1 MKMSNIFK
9 GAMVGVL
16 ALSMAS
22 CQDFL
27 NRPTEDNY
35 NVDNFYKNDEQVE
48 QGVNFLYNSPWYD
61 FQRAFIKI
69 GEVMSGNM
77 YWGSSPYLTFTTN
90 GTDVDLVNMSYS
102 LWAVN
107 GQANTVITNI
117 LNSEGPSQ
125 AAKNKAIGEAL
136 TWKAMAYFYMV
147 RTFGEVPIVH
157 DNNAILTSGT
167 YNDLYK
173 TDRASVYEYVIMTLE
188 KAMELLP
195 KQTSGWNGR
204 IDYYSAEGLLAKVYL
219 TRAGLSGTLNNDDLK
234 KAAEYAEDVI
244 VNSGRTLTPK
254 FSDIFRLAPSV
265 HNATGEHLIAWQW
278 ECSSGRWTSQNTLQS
293 DLCFEGFSE
302 FGDLWGGWGGP
313 SYDLALAYGV
323 DPVAGPK
330 ALANEKDT
338 RRQATI
344 MMAGD
349 VYPYFWTTKSTKTGN
364 KGFDY
369 LYFLYSGDEE
379 YANYGVPAQFEG
391 PCGLQNVKHLFGDG
405 ADHEAALGF
414 SAARMSYQLPTPLLR
429 LSDVYL
435 VCAEANLL
443 GNLDASKALEY
454 TNAVRAR
461 AGVDALAAVTF
472 EDIWKERRLELAG
485 EGDRWYDY
493 VRLSYYDID
502 AAMNDLKSQKMK
514 QVWNYDTACKN
525 YWYTGCGG
533 SLEDVPE
540 DLTAFDPSKAEWRTT
555 GYLNDK
561 GEDQPVKYNDDEN
574 APDRDAYVNA
584 TIFTLPLPSEDVVF
598 NPHLL
603 EPAQPVDVRTEYV
616 YNF

>member
-1 MKMSNIFK
+1 MKLSNIFK

-35 NVDNFYKNDEQVE
+35 NVDNFYKTDEQVE

-77 YWGSSPYLTFTTN
+77 YMGGSPYLTFTTN
-90 GTDVDLVNMSYS
+90 GTDGDLINMSYS

-107 GQANTVITNI
+107 GHANTVITNI

-173 TDRASVYEYVIMTLE
+173 ADRASVYEYIVMTLE

-204 IDYYSAEGLLAKVYL
+204 IDYYAAEALLAKVYL
-219 TRAGLSGTLNNDDLK
+219 TRAGLSGQLNNDDLQ
-234 KAAEYAEDVI
+234 KAATYAEDVI
-244 VNSGRTLTPK
+244 LNSGRSLTPK
-254 FSDIFRLAPSV
+254 YSDVFRLAPSV
-265 HNATGEHLIAWQW
+265 HNATGESLIAWQW
-278 ECSSGRWTSQNTLQS
+278 ECTSGRWTAQNTLQS
-293 DLCFEGFSE
+293 DLIFDGFSE
-302 FGDLWGGWGGP
+302 FGDTWGGWGGP
-313 SYDLALAYGV
+313 SYDLALAFDA
-323 DPVAGPK
+323 DPLDAPNTR
-330 ALANEKDT
+330 LYEKDT
-338 RRQATI
+338 RRKATM

-349 VYPYFWTTKSTKTGN
+349 VYEYFWTDKG
-364 KGFDY
+364 GFDY
-369 LYFLYSGDEE
+369 LRFLYSGDATYAE
-379 YANYGVPAQFEG
+379 YGSPGQFQG
-391 PCGLQNVKHLFGDG
+391 PCGSQNVKHLFGNG

-414 SAARMSYQLPTPLLR
+414 SAARMSYQLPTHLLR

-435 VCAEANLL
+435 ICAEANILT
-443 GNLDASKALEY
+443 GNSAKALEY
-454 TNAVRAR
+454 VNAVRAR
-461 AGVDALAAVTF
+461 AYNEDYDSTDGQLTAVTF

-485 EGDRWYDY
+485 EGDRWYDF
-493 VRLSYYDID
+493 VRRSYYDMEGVV
-502 AAMNDLKSQKMK
+502 AELKAQKR
-514 QVWNYDTACKN
+514 NTIYGYDGACKA
-525 YWYTGCGG
+525 YYKSGCG
-533 SLEDVPE
+533 D
-540 DLTAFDPSKAEWRTT
+540 DLTKFDSKTATWTT
-555 GYLNDK
+555 EGLTDSEGNAISVAY
-561 GEDQPVKYNDDEN
+561 DEGPA
-574 APDRDAYVNA
+574 APNVTAS
-584 TIFTLPLPSEDVVF
+584 IFTLPFPSEDVVF

>member
-1 MKMSNIFK
+1 
-9 GAMVGVL
+9 
-16 ALSMAS
+16 MAS
-22 CQDFL
+22 CEDFL
-27 NRPTEDNY
+27 TRPTEDNY
-35 NVDNFYKNDEQVE
+35 NVDNFYQNDAQVE
-48 QGVNFLYNSPWYD
+48 QGVNYLYNSPWYD

-90 GTDVDLVNMSYS
+90 GTDGDLVNMSYS

-107 GQANTVITNI
+107 GHANTVITNI

-173 TDRASVYEYVIMTLE
+173 ADRASVYEYIIMTLE

-204 IDYYSAEGLLAKVYL
+204 IDYYAAEALLAKVYL
-219 TRAGLSGTLNNDDLK
+219 TRAGLSGTLNNDDLAN
-234 KAAEYAEDVI
+234 AAKYAEDVI
-244 VNSGRTLTPK
+244 DNSGRKLTPEY
-254 FSDIFRLAPSV
+254 SDIFRLSPAV
-265 HNATGEHLIAWQW
+265 HNATGESLIAWQW

-293 DLCFEGFSE
+293 DLIFEGFSE
-302 FGDLWGGWGGP
+302 FGDMWGGWGGP
-313 SYDLALAYGV
+313 SYDLALAFGA
-323 DPVAGPK
+323 DPVAGPAEIK
-330 ALANEKDT
+330 KVTDK
-338 RRQATI
+338 RRQATL

-369 LYFLYSGDEE
+369 LYFLYSGDAD
-379 YANYGVPAQFEG
+379 YAAYGVPAQFEG
-391 PCGLQNVKHLFGDG
+391 PCGIQNVKHLFGDG
-405 ADHEAALGF
+405 ADHEAALGV
-414 SAARMSYQLPTPLLR
+414 SAARMSYQLPTHLLR
-429 LSDVYL
+429 LGDVYL
-435 VCAEANLL
+435 ICAEAYLL
-443 GNLDASKALEY
+443 AGNQPKALEY
-454 TNAVRAR
+454 TNAIRQR
-461 AGVDALAAVTF
+461 AGVEALASVTF

-493 VRLSYYDID
+493 VRLAYYDKA
-502 AAMNDLKSQKMK
+502 AAMADLSGQKMNS
-514 QVWNYDTACKN
+514 VYNYDEACKH

-533 SLEDVPE
+533 SIEDVPD
-540 DLTAFDPSKAEWRTT
+540 DLTAFDPSKAEWKTDFENEVR
-555 GYLNDK
+555 
-561 GEDQPVKYNDDEN
+561 YNDDDP
-574 APDRDAYVNA
+574 ARSTYVNES
-584 TIFTLPLPSEDVVF
+584 IFTLPLPSEDVVF

-603 EPAQPVDVRTEYV
+603 EPAKPVDVRTEYV

>member
-1 MKMSNIFK
+1 MKLKNIFK
-9 GAMVGVL
+9 GAMAGVL
-16 ALSMAS
+16 VLSMAS
-22 CQDFL
+22 CEDFL
-27 NRPTEDNY
+27 TRPTEDNY
-35 NVDNFYKNDEQVE
+35 NVDNFYQNDAQVE
-48 QGVNFLYNSPWYD
+48 QGVNYLYNSPWYD

-90 GTDVDLVNMSYS
+90 GTDGDLVNMSYS

-107 GQANTVITNI
+107 GHANTVITNI

-173 TDRASVYEYVIMTLE
+173 ADRASVYEYIIMTLE

-204 IDYYSAEGLLAKVYL
+204 IDYYAAEALLAKVYL
-219 TRAGLSGTLNNDDLK
+219 TRAGLSGTLNNDDLAN
-234 KAAEYAEDVI
+234 AAKYAEDVI
-244 VNSGRTLTPK
+244 DNSGRKLTPEY
-254 FSDIFRLAPSV
+254 SDIFRLSPAV
-265 HNATGEHLIAWQW
+265 HNATGESLIAWQW

-293 DLCFEGFSE
+293 DLIFEGFSE
-302 FGDLWGGWGGP
+302 FGDMWGGWGGP
-313 SYDLALAYGV
+313 SYDLALAFGA
-323 DPVAGPK
+323 DPVAGPAEIK
-330 ALANEKDT
+330 KVTDK
-338 RRQATI
+338 RRQATL

-369 LYFLYSGDEE
+369 LYFLYSGDAD
-379 YANYGVPAQFEG
+379 YAAYGVPAQFEG
-391 PCGLQNVKHLFGDG
+391 PCGIQNVKHLFGDG
-405 ADHEAALGF
+405 ADHETALGV
-414 SAARMSYQLPTPLLR
+414 SAARMSYQLPTHLLR
-429 LSDVYL
+429 LGDVYL
-435 VCAEANLL
+435 ICAEAYLL
-443 GNLDASKALEY
+443 AGNQPKALEY
-454 TNAVRAR
+454 TNAIRQR
-461 AGVDALAAVTF
+461 AGVEALASVTF

-493 VRLSYYDID
+493 VRLAYYDKA
-502 AAMNDLKSQKMK
+502 AAMADLSGQKMNS
-514 QVWNYDTACKN
+514 VYNYDEACKH

-533 SLEDVPE
+533 SIEDVPD
-540 DLTAFDPSKAEWRTT
+540 DLTAFDPSKAEWKTDFENEVR
-555 GYLNDK
+555 
-561 GEDQPVKYNDDEN
+561 YNDDDP
-574 APDRDAYVNA
+574 ARSTYVNES
-584 TIFTLPLPSEDVVF
+584 IFTLPLPSEDVVF

-603 EPAQPVDVRTEYV
+603 EPAKPVDVRTEYV

>member
-1 MKMSNIFK
+1 MKLINIFK

-22 CQDFL
+22 CEDFL

-35 NVDNFYKNDEQVE
+35 NVDNFYKTDDQVE

-90 GTDVDLVNMSYS
+90 GTDGDLVNMSYS
-102 LWAVN
+102 LWNVN

-136 TWKAMAYFYMV
+136 TWKAMSYFFMV

-157 DNNAILTSGT
+157 DNNQILTSGT
-167 YNDLYK
+167 YNDLRK
-173 TDRASVYEYVIMTLE
+173 ADRASIYEYIIMTLE

-204 IDYYSAEGLLAKVYL
+204 VDYYSAEALLAKVYL
-219 TRAGLSGTLNNDDLK
+219 TRAGLSGSLNNDDLK
-234 KAAEYAEDVI
+234 KAADHAEDVI
-244 VNSGRTLTPK
+244 LNSGRTLTPVY
-254 FSDIFRLAPSV
+254 SDIFRLSPAV
-265 HNATGEHLIAWQW
+265 HNATGESLIAWQW

-313 SYDLALAYGV
+313 SYDLALAFGA
-323 DPVAGPK
+323 DPVLGPAEIQK
-330 ALANEKDT
+330 VTDK
-338 RRQATI
+338 RRQATL

-349 VYPYFWTTKSTKTGN
+349 FYDYFWTSKKTAVDSKN
-364 KGFDY
+364 GFNY
-369 LYFLYSGDEE
+369 LYFLYSGDAE
-379 YANYGVPAQFEG
+379 YAAYGVPAQFEG
-391 PCGLQNVKHLFGDG
+391 PCGSQNVKHLFGDG

-414 SAARMSYQLPTPLLR
+414 SAARMSYQLPTHLLR
-429 LSDVYL
+429 LGDVYL
-435 VCAEANLL
+435 ICAEANLL
-443 GNLDASKALEY
+443 TGNSAKALEY
-454 TNAVRAR
+454 TNAIRER
-461 AGVDALAAVTF
+461 AGVEALASVSF

-493 VRLSYYDID
+493 VRLAYYDKP
-502 AAMNDLKSQKMK
+502 AAMADLSAQKMNS
-514 QVWNYDTACKN
+514 VYNYNEACKH

-540 DLTAFDPSKAEWRTT
+540 DLTAFDPTKAEWKTDFENEVR
-555 GYLNDK
+555 
-561 GEDQPVKYNDDEN
+561 YNDDDP
-574 APDRDAYVNA
+574 ARSTYVNEN
-584 TIFTLPLPSEDVVF
+584 IFTLPLPSEDVVF

-603 EPAQPVDVRTEYV
+603 EPAVPVDVRKEYV

>member
-1 MKMSNIFK
+1 MKLKNIFK
-9 GAMVGVL
+9 GAMAGVL
-16 ALSMAS
+16 VLSMAS
-22 CQDFL
+22 CEDFL
-27 NRPTEDNY
+27 TRPTEDNY
-35 NVDNFYKNDEQVE
+35 NVDNFYQNDAQVE
-48 QGVNFLYNSPWYD
+48 QGVNYLYNSPWYD

-90 GTDVDLVNMSYS
+90 GTDGDLVNMSYS

-107 GQANTVITNI
+107 GHANTVITNI

-173 TDRASVYEYVIMTLE
+173 ADRASVYEYIIMTLE

-204 IDYYSAEGLLAKVYL
+204 IDYYAAEALLAKVYL
-219 TRAGLSGTLNNDDLK
+219 TRAGLSGTLNNDDLAN
-234 KAAEYAEDVI
+234 AAKYAEDVI
-244 VNSGRTLTPK
+244 DNSGRKLTPEY
-254 FSDIFRLAPSV
+254 SDIFRLSPAV
-265 HNATGEHLIAWQW
+265 HNATGESLIAWQW

-293 DLCFEGFSE
+293 DLIFEGFSE
-302 FGDLWGGWGGP
+302 FGDMWGGWGGP
-313 SYDLALAYGV
+313 SYDLALAFGA
-323 DPVAGPK
+323 DPVAGPAEIK
-330 ALANEKDT
+330 KVTDK
-338 RRQATI
+338 RRQATL

-369 LYFLYSGDEE
+369 LYFLYSGDAD
-379 YANYGVPAQFEG
+379 YAAYGVPAQFEG
-391 PCGLQNVKHLFGDG
+391 PCGIQNVKHLFGDG
-405 ADHEAALGF
+405 ADHEAALGV
-414 SAARMSYQLPTPLLR
+414 SAARMSYQLPTHLLR
-429 LSDVYL
+429 LGDVYL
-435 VCAEANLL
+435 ICAEAYLL
-443 GNLDASKALEY
+443 AGNQPKALEY
-454 TNAVRAR
+454 TNAIRQR
-461 AGVDALAAVTF
+461 AGVEALASVTF
-472 EDIWKERRLELAG
+472 DDIWKERRLELAG

-493 VRLSYYDID
+493 VRLAYYDKA
-502 AAMNDLKSQKMK
+502 AAMADLSGQKMNS
-514 QVWNYDTACKN
+514 VYNYDEACKH

-533 SLEDVPE
+533 SIEDVPD
-540 DLTAFDPSKAEWRTT
+540 DLTAFDPSKAEWKTDFENEVR
-555 GYLNDK
+555 
-561 GEDQPVKYNDDEN
+561 YNDDDP
-574 APDRDAYVNA
+574 ARSTYVNEN
-584 TIFTLPLPSEDVVF
+584 IFTLPLPSEDVVF

-603 EPAQPVDVRTEYV
+603 EPAKSVDVRTEYV

>member
-1 MKMSNIFK
+1 MKLINIFK

-16 ALSMAS
+16 ALSMVS
-22 CQDFL
+22 CEDFL

-35 NVDNFYKNDEQVE
+35 NVDNFYKTDDQVE
-48 QGVNFLYNSPWYD
+48 QGVNYLYNSPWYD

-90 GTDVDLVNMSYS
+90 GTDGDLVNMSYS

-107 GQANTVITNI
+107 GHSNTVITNI

-157 DNNAILTSGT
+157 DNNQILTSGT
-167 YNDLYK
+167 YNDLRK
-173 TDRASVYEYVIMTLE
+173 ADRASIYEYIIMTLE

-195 KQTSGWNGR
+195 KQTSGWTGR
-204 IDYYSAEGLLAKVYL
+204 IDYYSAEALLAKVYL
-219 TRAGLSGTLNNDDLK
+219 TRAGLSGSLNNDDLK
-234 KAAEYAEDVI
+234 KAADHAEDVI
-244 VNSGRTLTPK
+244 LNSGRTLTPEY
-254 FSDIFRLAPSV
+254 SDIFRLAPAV
-265 HNATGEHLIAWQW
+265 HNATGESLIAWQW

-313 SYDLALAYGV
+313 SYDLALAFGA
-323 DPVAGPK
+323 DPVLGPAEIQK
-330 ALANEKDT
+330 VTDK
-338 RRQATI
+338 RRQATL

-349 VYPYFWTTKSTKTGN
+349 FYDYFWTSKKTAVDSKN
-364 KGFDY
+364 GFNY
-369 LYFLYSGDEE
+369 LYFLYSGDAE
-379 YANYGVPAQFEG
+379 YAAYGVPAQFEG
-391 PCGLQNVKHLFGDG
+391 PCGSQNVKHLFGDG

-414 SAARMSYQLPTPLLR
+414 SAARMSYQLPTHLLR
-429 LSDVYL
+429 LGDVYL
-435 VCAEANLL
+435 ICAEANLL
-443 GNLDASKALEY
+443 TGNSAKALEY
-454 TNAVRAR
+454 TNAIRER
-461 AGVDALAAVTF
+461 AGVEALASVSF
-472 EDIWKERRLELAG
+472 DDIWKERRLELAG

-493 VRLSYYDID
+493 VRLAYYDK
-502 AAMNDLKSQKMK
+502 ATAMADLSAQKMNS
-514 QVWNYDTACKN
+514 VYNYDQACKH

-540 DLTAFDPSKAEWRTT
+540 DLTAFDPTKAEWKTDFENEVR
-555 GYLNDK
+555 
-561 GEDQPVKYNDDEN
+561 YNDDDP
-574 APDRDAYVNA
+574 ARSTYVNEN
-584 TIFTLPLPSEDVVF
+584 IFTLPLPSEDVVF

-603 EPAQPVDVRTEYV
+603 EPAVPVDVRKEYV

>member
-1 MKMSNIFK
+1 MKLINIFK

-22 CQDFL
+22 CEDFL

-35 NVDNFYKNDEQVE
+35 NVDNFYKTDDQVE

-90 GTDVDLVNMSYS
+90 GTDADLVNMSYS
-102 LWAVN
+102 LWNVN

-136 TWKAMAYFYMV
+136 TWKAMSYFFMV

-157 DNNAILTSGT
+157 DNNQILTSGT
-167 YNDLYK
+167 YNDLRK
-173 TDRASVYEYVIMTLE
+173 ADRASIYEYIIMTLE

-204 IDYYSAEGLLAKVYL
+204 IDYYSAEALLAKVYL
-219 TRAGLSGTLNNDDLK
+219 TRAGLSGSLNNDDLK
-234 KAAEYAEDVI
+234 KAADYAEDVI
-244 VNSGRTLTPK
+244 LNSGRTLTPVY
-254 FSDIFRLAPSV
+254 SDIFRLSPAV
-265 HNATGEHLIAWQW
+265 HNATGESLIAWQW

-313 SYDLALAYGV
+313 SYDLALAFGA
-323 DPVAGPK
+323 DPVLGPAEIQK
-330 ALANEKDT
+330 VTDK
-338 RRQATI
+338 RRQATL

-349 VYPYFWTTKSTKTGN
+349 FYDYFWTSKKTAVDSKN
-364 KGFDY
+364 GFNY
-369 LYFLYSGDEE
+369 LYFLYSGDAE
-379 YANYGVPAQFEG
+379 YAAYGVPAQFEG
-391 PCGLQNVKHLFGDG
+391 PCGSQNVKHLFGDG

-414 SAARMSYQLPTPLLR
+414 SAARMSYQLPTHLLR
-429 LSDVYL
+429 LGDVYL
-435 VCAEANLL
+435 ICAEANLL
-443 GNLDASKALEY
+443 AGNSAKALEY
-454 TNAVRAR
+454 TNAIRER
-461 AGVDALAAVTF
+461 AGVEALASVSF

-493 VRLSYYDID
+493 VRLAYYDK
-502 AAMNDLKSQKMK
+502 ATAMADLSAQKMNS
-514 QVWNYDTACKN
+514 VYNYDQACKH

-540 DLTAFDPSKAEWRTT
+540 DLTAFDPTKAEWKTDFENEVR
-555 GYLNDK
+555 
-561 GEDQPVKYNDDEN
+561 YNDDDP
-574 APDRDAYVNA
+574 ARSTYVNEN
-584 TIFTLPLPSEDVVF
+584 IFTLPLPSEDVVF

-603 EPAQPVDVRTEYV
+603 EPAVPVDVRKEYV

>member
-1 MKMSNIFK
+1 MKINNILK

-16 ALSMAS
+16 ALGLAS

-48 QGVNFLYNSPWYD
+48 QGVNYLYNSPWYD
-61 FQRAFIKI
+61 FQRGFIKV

-107 GQANTVITNI
+107 GHANTVITNI
-117 LNSEGPSQ
+117 VNSEGPSQ

-173 TDRASVYEYVIMTLE
+173 ADRASVYEYIIMTLE

-204 IDYYSAEGLLAKVYL
+204 IDYYSAEALLAKVYL
-219 TRAGLSGTLNNDDLK
+219 TRAGLSGNLDNEDLQK
-234 KAAEYAEDVI
+234 SAALAEDVI
-244 VNSGRTLTPK
+244 QNSGRTLTPK
-254 FSDIFRLAPSV
+254 YSDIFRLAPSV
-265 HNATGEHLIAWQW
+265 HNATGESLISWQW

-293 DLCFEGFSE
+293 DMCFEGFSE
-302 FGDLWGGWGGP
+302 FGDLWGGWQGP
-313 SYDLALAYGV
+313 SYDLALAFGV
-323 DPVAGPK
+323 DPVDGPAG
-330 ALANEKDT
+330 LVNEKDT
-338 RRQATI
+338 RRKATM

-349 VYPYFWTTKSTKTGN
+349 VYEYFWTTKTTKTGN

-369 LYFLYSGDEE
+369 LYFLYSGDED
-379 YANYGVPAQFEG
+379 YASYGIPAQFEG
-391 PCGLQNVKHLFGDG
+391 PCGMQCVKHLFGDG
-405 ADHEAALGF
+405 ADHEAALGV
-414 SAARMSYQLPTPLLR
+414 SAARMSYQLPTHLLR
-429 LSDVYL
+429 MGDVYL
-435 VCAEANLL
+435 ICAEANLL
-443 GNLDASKALEY
+443 TGNNDKALEY
-454 TNAVRAR
+454 VNAIRTR

-472 EDIWKERRLELAG
+472 EDIWKERRLELAF

-493 VRLSYYDID
+493 VRLAYYDQ
-502 AAMNDLKSQKMK
+502 AKAMADLSAQKMK

-533 SLEDVPE
+533 TLEQTPA
-540 DLTAFDPSKAEWRTT
+540 DLTAFNAASAEWRTT
-555 GYLNDK
+555 GFFNDQ
-561 GEDQPVKYNDDEN
+561 GVDQPVRYNDNVEE
-574 APDRDAYVNA
+574 PDREAFVNA

-603 EPAQPVDVRTEYV
+603 EPAQPIDVRAEYA

>member
-1 MKMSNIFK
+1 MRKNMKLKNIFK
-9 GAMVGVL
+9 GAMAGVL
-16 ALSMAS
+16 VLSMAS
-22 CQDFL
+22 CEDFL
-27 NRPTEDNY
+27 TRPTEDNY
-35 NVDNFYKNDEQVE
+35 NVDNFYQNDAQVE
-48 QGVNFLYNSPWYD
+48 QGVNYLYNSPWYD

-90 GTDVDLVNMSYS
+90 GTDGDLVNMSYS

-107 GQANTVITNI
+107 GHANTVITNI

-173 TDRASVYEYVIMTLE
+173 ADRASVYEYIIMTLE

-204 IDYYSAEGLLAKVYL
+204 IDYYAAEALLAKVYL
-219 TRAGLSGTLNNDDLK
+219 TRAGLSGTLNNDDLAN
-234 KAAEYAEDVI
+234 AAKYAEDVI
-244 VNSGRTLTPK
+244 DNSGRKLTPEY
-254 FSDIFRLAPSV
+254 SDIFRLSPAV
-265 HNATGEHLIAWQW
+265 HNATGESLIAWQW

-293 DLCFEGFSE
+293 DLIFEGFSE
-302 FGDLWGGWGGP
+302 FGDMWGGWGGP
-313 SYDLALAYGV
+313 SYDLALAFGA
-323 DPVAGPK
+323 DPVAGPAEIK
-330 ALANEKDT
+330 KVTDK
-338 RRQATI
+338 RRQATL

-369 LYFLYSGDEE
+369 LYFLYSGDAD
-379 YANYGVPAQFEG
+379 YAAYGVPAQFEG
-391 PCGLQNVKHLFGDG
+391 PCGIQNVKHLFGDG
-405 ADHEAALGF
+405 ADHEAALGV
-414 SAARMSYQLPTPLLR
+414 SAARMSYQLPTHLLR
-429 LSDVYL
+429 LGDVYL
-435 VCAEANLL
+435 ICAEAYLL
-443 GNLDASKALEY
+443 AGNQPKALEY
-454 TNAVRAR
+454 TNAIRQR
-461 AGVDALAAVTF
+461 AGVETLASVTF

-493 VRLSYYDID
+493 VRLAYYDKA
-502 AAMNDLKSQKMK
+502 AAMADLSGQKMNS
-514 QVWNYDTACKN
+514 VYNYDEACKH

-533 SLEDVPE
+533 SIEDVPD
-540 DLTAFDPSKAEWRTT
+540 DLTAFDPSKAEWKTDFENEVR
-555 GYLNDK
+555 
-561 GEDQPVKYNDDEN
+561 YNDDDP
-574 APDRDAYVNA
+574 ARSTYVNES
-584 TIFTLPLPSEDVVF
+584 IFTLPLPSEDVVF

-603 EPAQPVDVRTEYV
+603 EPAKPVDVRTEYV

>member
-90 GTDVDLVNMSYS
+90 GTDTDLVNMSYS

-173 TDRASVYEYVIMTLE
+173 ADRASVYEYIIMTLE

-330 ALANEKDT
+330 ALENEKDT